1 MNPNIL
7 KVAILTALNEELQ
20 AVKSHL
26 IECEIVKEKGVIYER
41 GTFIHNDEEIAEVTI
56 KMTGAKNVNA
66 SKGTS
71 DMIHHFGDR
80 YFDAIFYTGIAG
92 SRKDFKVGDVI
103 CADTVLNYD
112 GKKSLE
118 TRDNFRPDAKTF
130 TEDLKQFT
138 QEAQITKQW
147 QDFLPNNIVSII
159 EIVKSKA
166 KTKDG
171 LEIENTEYELLS
183 FDTLEIDTGI
193 IASGESVIEHSK
205 SSVGELLT
213 QAYDNAQVV
222 EMEGFGFAKSALEH
236 TTQTRIEYVGLVRGI
251 SDKIKKKSLKD
262 AQENPLPDN
271 RPKEVKDLASATA
284 AAYTYYLIYKIFET
298 KESEKKNS

>member
-1 MNPNIL
+1 MKITENIIESYLNCRYKSYL
-7 KVAILTALNEELQ
+7 KLTTQNGERHLLQEKYDHDILDYIGRFKEF
-20 AVKSHL
+20 L
-26 IECEIVKEKGVIYER
+26 I
-41 GTFIHNDEEIAEVTI
+41 
-56 KMTGAKNVNA
+56 AKNKSIVV
-66 SKGTS
+66 
-71 DMIHHFGDR
+71 
-80 YFDAIFYTGIAG
+80 FDTN
-92 SRKDFKVGDVI
+92 S
-103 CADTVLNYD
+103 N
-112 GKKSLE
+112 
-118 TRDNFRPDAKTF
+118 P
-130 TEDLKQFT
+130 
-138 QEAQITKQW
+138 
-147 QDFLPNNIVSII
+147 I

-251 SDKIKKKSLKD
+251 SDKIKKTSLTD

-298 KESEKKNS
+298 RESEKKNS